1 MKVIKNG
8 EERKHEILDIAKEL
22 FIEKGYENTSIVNIL
37 EKVGIAKGTLY
48 YYFTSKEEILDAIID
63 RISEKIFYKAQEIS
77 KDPSLS
83 VQEKILGVV
92 MSLNIEDDKEKKI
105 VNNIHNPQ
113 NLLMHQKQFDSII
126 DNVVPILTKVIC
138 EGIEKGI
145 FNTDYPLETVE
156 MILIYTQTVFDSNNN
171 LSMEETLRKISA
183 FIVNLERL
191 LGAEKGSF
199 DFIRSEERRVGKEC
213 RSRWSPYH

>member
-37 EKVGIAKGTLY
+37 EKVGIAKCTLY

-199 DFIRSEERRVGKEC
+199 DFIKQVFN
-213 RSRWSPYH
+213 

>member
-92 MSLNIEDDKEKKI
+92 MSLNIEDDNEKKI

-199 DFIRSEERRVGKEC
+199 DFIKQVFN
-213 RSRWSPYH
+213 

>member
-1 MKVIKNG
+1 MEVIKNG

-199 DFIRSEERRVGKEC
+199 DFIKQVFN
-213 RSRWSPYH
+213 

>member
-48 YYFTSKEEILDAIID
+48 YYFTSKQEILDAIID

-199 DFIRSEERRVGKEC
+199 DFIKQVFN
-213 RSRWSPYH
+213 

>member
-8 EERKHEILDIAKEL
+8 EERKHEILNIAKEL

-199 DFIRSEERRVGKEC
+199 DFIKQVFN
-213 RSRWSPYH
+213 

>member
-105 VNNIHNPQ
+105 VNNIHNRQ

-199 DFIRSEERRVGKEC
+199 DFIKQVFN
-213 RSRWSPYH
+213 

>member
-1 MKVIKNG
+1 MKKDFQN
-8 EERKHEILDIAKEL
+8 DIALLKEM
-22 FIEKGYENTSIVNIL
+22 ISGL
-37 EKVGIAKGTLY
+37 EKE
-48 YYFTSKEEILDAIID
+48 SKEKAILASMID
-63 RISEKIFYKAQEIS
+63 VMEKLNDKVDSYYKDLEEYVDSVDRDLSEVKLDMYGLEEDFKEEL
-77 KDPSLS
+77 D
-83 VQEKILGVV
+83 EE
-92 MSLNIEDDKEKKI
+92 LNIEDDKEKKI

-199 DFIRSEERRVGKEC
+199 DFIKQVFN
-213 RSRWSPYH
+213 

>member
-8 EERKHEILDIAKEL
+8 EERKHEILDISKEL

-171 LSMEETLRKISA
+171 LSIEETLRKISA

-199 DFIRSEERRVGKEC
+199 DFIKQVFN
-213 RSRWSPYH
+213 

>member
-191 LGAEKGSF
+191 LDAEKGSF
-199 DFIRSEERRVGKEC
+199 DFIKQVFN
-213 RSRWSPYH
+213 

>member
-83 VQEKILGVV
+83 VQEKILGVI

-156 MILIYTQTVFDSNNN
+156 MILIYTQTVFDSDNN

-199 DFIRSEERRVGKEC
+199 DFIKQVFN
-213 RSRWSPYH
+213 

>member
-1 MKVIKNG
+1 
-8 EERKHEILDIAKEL
+8 
-22 FIEKGYENTSIVNIL
+22 
-37 EKVGIAKGTLY
+37 
-48 YYFTSKEEILDAIID
+48 
-63 RISEKIFYKAQEIS
+63 
-77 KDPSLS
+77 
-83 VQEKILGVV
+83 

-199 DFIRSEERRVGKEC
+199 DFIKQVFN
-213 RSRWSPYH
+213 

>member
-22 FIEKGYENTSIVNIL
+22 FIEKGYENTSIINIL

-199 DFIRSEERRVGKEC
+199 DFIKQVFN
-213 RSRWSPYH
+213 

>member
-191 LGAEKGSF
+191 LGAENGSF
-199 DFIRSEERRVGKEC
+199 DFIKQVFN
-213 RSRWSPYH
+213 

>member
-77 KDPSLS
+77 KDHSLS

-199 DFIRSEERRVGKEC
+199 DFIKQVFN
-213 RSRWSPYH
+213 

>member
-145 FNTDYPLETVE
+145 FNTDYHLETVE

-199 DFIRSEERRVGKEC
+199 DFIKQVFN
-213 RSRWSPYH
+213 

>member
-92 MSLNIEDDKEKKI
+92 MSLNIEDDKEKKL

-113 NLLMHQKQFDSII
+113 NLLMHKKQFDSII

-199 DFIRSEERRVGKEC
+199 DFIKQVFN
-213 RSRWSPYH
+213 

>member
-105 VNNIHNPQ
+105 INNIHNPQ

-199 DFIRSEERRVGKEC
+199 DFIKQVFN
-213 RSRWSPYH
+213 

>member
-63 RISEKIFYKAQEIS
+63 RISEQEIS

-199 DFIRSEERRVGKEC
+199 DFIKQVFN
-213 RSRWSPYH
+213 

>member
-171 LSMEETLRKISA
+171 LSRKK
-183 FIVNLERL
+183 L
-191 LGAEKGSF
+191 
-199 DFIRSEERRVGKEC
+199 
-213 RSRWSPYH
+213 

>member
-126 DNVVPILTKVIC
+126 DNIVPILTKVIC

-199 DFIRSEERRVGKEC
+199 DFIKQVFN
-213 RSRWSPYH
+213 

>member
-183 FIVNLERL
+183 FIINLERL

-199 DFIRSEERRVGKEC
+199 DFIKQVFN
-213 RSRWSPYH
+213 

>member
-92 MSLNIEDDKEKKI
+92 MSLNIEDDKEKKL
-105 VNNIHNPQ
+105 VN
-113 NLLMHQKQFDSII
+113 KDRKS
-126 DNVVPILTKVIC
+126 VV
-138 EGIEKGI
+138 
-145 FNTDYPLETVE
+145 
-156 MILIYTQTVFDSNNN
+156 
-171 LSMEETLRKISA
+171 
-183 FIVNLERL
+183 
-191 LGAEKGSF
+191 
-199 DFIRSEERRVGKEC
+199 
-213 RSRWSPYH
+213 

>member
-48 YYFTSKEEILDAIID
+48 YYFTSKEE
-63 RISEKIFYKAQEIS
+63 ISEKIFYKAQEIS

-191 LGAEKGSF
+191 LDAEKGSF
-199 DFIRSEERRVGKEC
+199 DFIKQVFN
-213 RSRWSPYH
+213 

>member
-126 DNVVPILTKVIC
+126 YNVVPILTKVIC

-199 DFIRSEERRVGKEC
+199 DFIKQVFN
-213 RSRWSPYH
+213 

>member
-92 MSLNIEDDKEKKI
+92 MSLNIEDDQEKKI
-105 VNNIHNPQ
+105 VNNIH
-113 NLLMHQKQFDSII
+113 MHQKQFDSII

-199 DFIRSEERRVGKEC
+199 DFIKQVFN
-213 RSRWSPYH
+213 

>member
-8 EERKHEILDIAKEL
+8 EERKHEILYIAKEL

-199 DFIRSEERRVGKEC
+199 DFIKQVFN
-213 RSRWSPYH
+213 

>member
-138 EGIEKGI
+138 EGIEIGI

-199 DFIRSEERRVGKEC
+199 DFIKQVFN
-213 RSRWSPYH
+213 

>member
-199 DFIRSEERRVGKEC
+199 DFIKQVFN
-213 RSRWSPYH
+213 

>member
-199 DFIRSEERRVGKEC
+199 DFIK
-213 RSRWSPYH
+213 

>member
-156 MILIYTQTVFDSNNN
+156 MILIYTQTVLDSNNN

-199 DFIRSEERRVGKEC
+199 DFIKQVFN
-213 RSRWSPYH
+213 

>member
-171 LSMEETLRKISA
+171 LSMEETSRKISA

-199 DFIRSEERRVGKEC
+199 DFIKQVFN
-213 RSRWSPYH
+213 

>member
-105 VNNIHNPQ
+105 VNNIHNLQ

-199 DFIRSEERRVGKEC
+199 DFIKQVFN
-213 RSRWSPYH
+213 

>member
-48 YYFTSKEEILDAIID
+48 YYFKSKEEILDAIID

-77 KDPSLS
+77 NDPSLS

-92 MSLNIEDDKEKKI
+92 MSLNIQDDKEKKI
-105 VNNIHNPQ
+105 VNHIHNPQ

-191 LGAEKGSF
+191 LGAQKGSF
-199 DFIRSEERRVGKEC
+199 DFIKQVFN
-213 RSRWSPYH
+213 

>member
-83 VQEKILGVV
+83 VQEKILGVI

-199 DFIRSEERRVGKEC
+199 DFIKQVFN
-213 RSRWSPYH
+213 

>member
-156 MILIYTQTVFDSNNN
+156 MILIYSQTVFDSNNN

-199 DFIRSEERRVGKEC
+199 DFIKQVFN
-213 RSRWSPYH
+213 